1 MKYYLVA
8 LFDEES
14 CKSLESLQRGLLRK
28 YKLPR
33 NHISLH
39 IPLETIDNPNLDK
52 LDEVV
57 LKLIKPYKKFKI
69 ELTGSAEFN
78 ESTNKALNLQIENK
92 GYIKKIHRLFNDML
106 KLHGFN
112 VRERVDSPLYIPINT
127 PNFKENHKKNNT
139 QPTIFNLRESSQK
152 NILKISKIELWRF
165 QNNKREIPV
174 KSYDLRNY

>member
-14 CKSLESLQRGLLRK
+14 CKSLESIQRGLLRK

-92 GYIKKIHRLFNDML
+92 GYIKKFIDYSM
-106 KLHGFN
+106 
-112 VRERVDSPLYIPINT
+112 IC
-127 PNFKENHKKNNT
+127 
-139 QPTIFNLRESSQK
+139 
-152 NILKISKIELWRF
+152 
-165 QNNKREIPV
+165 
-174 KSYDLRNY
+174 

>member
-14 CKSLESLQRGLLRK
+14 CKSLESIQRGLLRK

-78 ESTNKALNLQIENK
+78 
-92 GYIKKIHRLFNDML
+92 
-106 KLHGFN
+106 
-112 VRERVDSPLYIPINT
+112 
-127 PNFKENHKKNNT
+127 
-139 QPTIFNLRESSQK
+139 
-152 NILKISKIELWRF
+152 
-165 QNNKREIPV
+165 
-174 KSYDLRNY
+174 